1 VRYPTEWTAIR
12 NASASWLGRVPRWRA
27 ISGEDGF
34 PTLPRQL
41 YEAVKRETE
50 EDWKKAVVAMGVAPE
65 SGRNRIMIYGP
76 RNDGTYIVEF
86 ETADGEALA
95 INVPVGET
103 RVLKHCQERM
113 PYGLFLPDVD
123 VA

>member
-50 EDWKKAVVAMGVAPE
+50 EDWRKQRWRWALRPKAA
-65 SGRNRIMIYGP
+65 
-76 RNDGTYIVEF
+76 
-86 ETADGEALA
+86 ETAS
-95 INVPVGET
+95 
-103 RVLKHCQERM
+103 
-113 PYGLFLPDVD
+113 
-123 VA
+123 